1 MYVLVEYN
9 NILRLFIGNEL
20 LRILG
25 ERCKVLKDYKIIV
38 KKKMIKLLL
47 IDKFFIGILFFY

>member
-47 IDKFFIGILFFY
+47 IDKFFISILFFY